1 MNNTPISHNNFSQS
15 INNTETQSLGDKA
28 NDLEESRKNA
38 KLNQDLNRAT
48 TLISGIQSAKITF

>member
-48 TLISGIQSAKITF
+48 TLVSGIQSAKITF

>member
-15 INNTETQSLGDKA
+15 INNTEAQSLSDKA

-48 TLISGIQSAKITF
+48 TLVSGVQSAKITF